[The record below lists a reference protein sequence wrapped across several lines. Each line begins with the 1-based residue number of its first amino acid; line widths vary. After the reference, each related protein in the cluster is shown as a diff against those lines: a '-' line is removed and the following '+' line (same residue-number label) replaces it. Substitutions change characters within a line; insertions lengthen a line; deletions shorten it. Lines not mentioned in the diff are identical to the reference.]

1 MRTAPRELRAPQRTR
16 ALERALLVIGVA
28 ALGFNLRAAITSLP
42 PVFPELAGSLQL
54 SALEI
59 SVLAATP
66 VICFGVV
73 SGIAPSLSR
82 RLGEER
88 VLLAALILLTAGLVL
103 RGAAPGTLL
112 FPGTVAAAAAI
123 AVMNVLLS
131 SLIKRRWPQ
140 RAGFLIGLYITA
152 LSVGAIIGSLVSVPL
167 WRGSGGSVPLTLG
180 WLAGP
185 AALAALLWIPQA
197 KSGHAVRT
205 DPPSSAAAAPAVD
218 DGRPGDPAGSPAAV
232 ATRSRVAVHR
242 YALTWQVTLFMGI

>member
-42 PVFPELAGSLQL
+42 PVFPELAGRLQL

-88 VLLAALILLTAGLVL
+88 VLLAALILLTAGLIL

-131 SLIKRRWPQ
+131 SLIKRRWPE

-152 LSVGAIIGSLVSVPL
+152 LSAGAIVGSLVSVPL
-167 WRGSGGSVPLTLG
+167 WNGTSGSVALTLG
-180 WLAGP
+180 WVAAP
-185 AALAALLWIPQA
+185 AALAVLLWLPQL
-197 KSGHAVRT
+197 KE
-205 DPPSSAAAAPAVD
+205 SAWTGAGPARV
-218 DGRPGDPAGSPAAV
+218 GR
-232 ATRSRVAVHR
+232 
-242 YALTWQVTLFMGI
+242 